1 MQNKLQELT
10 DKLYQEGLAKGKQ
23 EADTLL
29 AEAKSKAEE
38 IVAAARAEAAKIVA
52 DAQKQAA
59 DTKAKAE
66 GDIKIASTQTLS
78 GLKQKISEMV
88 QAKVVNGAAKNA
100 LSDQNFVAELI
111 KTVVAAFKPEE
122 GVKALDVILPASM
135 KSQLEGTLAGKIGAE
150 LSKGLEFNFSDAVDG
165 GFRIAPKG
173 EGYFIDFSD
182 ESFSSLIGEYLR
194 PAAKKILFG

>member
-66 GDIKIASTQTLS
+66 GDIKIASNQTLS
-78 GLKQKISEMV
+78 GLKQKIAGMV
-88 QAKVVNGAAKNA
+88 QAKVIDGAAKSA
-100 LSDQNFVAELI
+100 LADKDFVAELI

-122 GVKALDVILPASM
+122 GVKALDVILPESM
-135 KSQLEGTLAGKIGAE
+135 KSQLEGTLAGKIGKE
-150 LSKGLEFNFSDAVDG
+150 LSKGLEFNFSDALEG